1 MCKGIWWN
9 KVAFGTDPW
18 FIPDKEEEIVE
29 VHKIVM
35 SDVVMEKVSGTNP
48 PPASNK
54 NSLAQKRP
62 RRVSV
67 RSHDYILDEIVCRDM
82 LEYDPNRVYVVKK
95 HNTDPDTDT
104 DEENEVEDDE
114 YYDDEESEEEE

>member
-9 KVAFGTDPW
+9 EVAFGADPW
-18 FIPDKEEEIVE
+18 FILDKEQEEIVE

-35 SDVVMEKVSGTNP
+35 SDIVMEKVSRTNP

-62 RRVSV
+62 HRVSV
-67 RSHDYILDEIVCRDM
+67 RSHDYILDEIVRRDM
-82 LEYDPNRVYVVKK
+82 LEYNPNRVY
-95 HNTDPDTDT
+95 DG
-104 DEENEVEDDE
+104 
-114 YYDDEESEEEE
+114 EESKEEE